1 MSRAQW
7 RRVALWLEMLK
18 IRAISALFTTTSST
32 NLFES
37 IKFKAL
43 AAIKKATTLGQAVAL
58 HHQSYQ

>member
-18 IRAISALFTTTSST
+18 IGATGALFAYSSST
-32 NLFES
+32 KLFKS

-43 AAIKKATTLGQAVAL
+43 AAIKKGTALGQAVAL